1 MTKTSIRQSNKKQRM
16 DDALAKPTPPE
27 EIKNILKEQAKTN
40 YDPRYLLQKAG
51 KTFADFLAAPKLNKE
66 LATQFQRELEAAM
79 PIVAL
84 DTHYLVAETVGDHYR
99 SFVVQFANDLITEY
113 QCDTPSEKALAENIA
128 GAYGRTLELSRRIY
142 AAVNVDLI
150 SNENNC
156 YYNML
161 SRELEHAQRQFL
173 SSLLVLKQ
181 LKSPNMEVNIKA
193 KTAFISQNQQINAN
207 TQQNPT
213 SPDSS
218 SFNV

>member
-1 MTKTSIRQSNKKQRM
+1 MTKTSSNRLNKKQQENE
-16 DDALAKPTPPE
+16 ALTKPTPPE
-27 EIKNILKEQAKTN
+27 EIKSILKEQAKMN

-51 KTFADFLAAPKLNKE
+51 KTFAEFLAAPKLDKE
-66 LATQFQRELEAAM
+66 LAAKFQRELEAAM

-84 DTHYLVAETVGDHYR
+84 DTHYLIAETVGENYR
-99 SFVVQFANDLITEY
+99 SFVIQFANDLIAEY

-128 GAYGRTLELSRRIY
+128 GAYGRILELCRRTH

-161 SRELEHAQRQFL
+161 SRELDHAQRQFL

-181 LKSPNMEVNIKA
+181 LKSPNLEVNIKA
-193 KTAFISQNQQINAN
+193 KTAFIAQNQQVNAN
-207 TQQNPT
+207 VSDPSKPQDITL
-213 SPDSS
+213 
-218 SFNV
+218 